1 MTVTASQTASER
13 SAGRAYIG
21 RIDDLHQSVSLQV
34 RPDDTVRLV
43 LVYALH
49 TPPAMVEE
57 YEGRMVERESGWC
70 FKPAPKSFQPCFD
83 LIAEQATLTRVSG
96 ERVDLRYI
104 ER

>member
-1 MTVTASQTASER
+1 MTVTAPKTASAGP
-13 SAGRAYIG
+13 AGRAYVG

-34 RPDDTVRLV
+34 RPDASVRLV
-43 LVYALH
+43 LMYALH

-57 YEGRMVERESGWC
+57 YEGQMVERESGWC
-70 FKPAPKSFQPCFD
+70 LTPAPKSFQPCFD
-83 LIAEQATLTRVSG
+83 LTAEQATLTRVSG